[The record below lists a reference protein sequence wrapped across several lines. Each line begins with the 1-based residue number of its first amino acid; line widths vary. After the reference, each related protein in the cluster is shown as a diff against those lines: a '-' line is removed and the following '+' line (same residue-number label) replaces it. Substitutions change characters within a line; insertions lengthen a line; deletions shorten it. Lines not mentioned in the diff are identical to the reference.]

1 MIAWKQVSA
10 EVLYT
15 AEPLSVVTADD
26 VSLFKGM
33 AERAPRRRLRLCT
46 HAAPE
51 DPLHEMLIVASRDS
65 YIAPHR
71 HLARPESF
79 LVLEGGADAVF
90 FTDDGAIARVVGL
103 APYGGG
109 GAFYYRIDHAQY
121 HTLLLRTPWLVFVE
135 ASLGPFDPSRS
146 QFAPWSPAEADVEGI
161 RRFRAD
167 LAARVE
173 ELRGRMA

>member
-15 AEPLSVVTADD
+15 AEPLSVVGAAD
-26 VSLFKGM
+26 VARFKEM
-33 AERAPRRRLRLCT
+33 AEHTPRRRLRLCT
-46 HAAPE
+46 HAAPA
-51 DPLHEMLIVASRDS
+51 DPLHEMLIVAGRDG

-79 LVLEGGADAVF
+79 LVVEGGADAVF
-90 FTDDGAIARVVGL
+90 FTDDGAVARVVRMG
-103 APYGGG
+103 PYGDG

-121 HTLLLRTPWLVFVE
+121 HTLLLRTPWLVFIE

-146 QFAPWSPAEADVEGI
+146 QFAPWAPAEGDEAGI
-161 RRFRAD
+161 RRFREA
-167 LAARVE
+167 VE
-173 ELRGRMA
+173 AEVAEWGRREA